1 MSYGTTND
9 DYEIMSSA
17 SVGGMMFSVSTDAAW
32 ISSDDFSDYL
42 SRPKIRSPERVAPGA
57 LKCRYCGTIY
67 IIPGQGAVRCPGCGA
82 PPADKEVL

>member
-1 MSYGTTND
+1 MYGTT
-9 DYEIMSSA
+9 DYDYNIMSTVNTGA
-17 SVGGMMFSVSTDAAW
+17 GMMFLTTDASW
-32 ISSDDFSDYL
+32 ISSDDFGYYL
-42 SRPKIRSPERVAPGA
+42 SKPKTQPTQRVVPGA